1 MQIAPPDALFSAKRV
16 SGRRGEH
23 HSVGK
28 QLLKVQF
35 PARKNRAEEANIK
48 ALLKERVDLHR
59 RRHFRKND
67 VHLRKP
73 QTKLLKD
80 RSQQV
85 VRQRSNIADGQ
96 VSENSPTR
104 VLSAK
109 FGALYVAQDLSSVL
123 EERCPR
129 RGKANRP
136 LTPLKKWHT
145 EFDFQVPDL
154 HAQRRLRYVKLLRGP
169 AEVPF
174 LRDAHKISQA
184 AKVHDADYTQNV

>member
-1 MQIAPPDALFSAKRV
+1 M
-16 SGRRGEH
+16 
-23 HSVGK
+23 
-28 QLLKVQF
+28 
-35 PARKNRAEEANIK
+35 
-48 ALLKERVDLHR
+48 HR
-59 RRHFRKND
+59 RVISEKTTTTLGNRD
-67 VHLRKP
+67 EIPEGSKP
-73 QTKLLKD
+73 AG
-80 RSQQV
+80 RSPAEQYSRWPG
-85 VRQRSNIADGQ
+85 VRELPDH
-96 VSENSPTR
+96 

-109 FGALYVAQDLSSVL
+109 FGAPYVAQDLSSVL

-184 AKVHDADYTQNV
+184 AKVHDADYMQNV